1 MKLPGQN
8 GVLNSSPSR
17 PILLQ
22 QMLQRQP
29 IGNQERQ
36 YAPCRRVCDRHTQ
49 KKFEFL
55 SLTHILYGA
64 RRQGTQ
70 ERDSNLA
77 AQREQTPVTDG

>member
-8 GVLNSSPSR
+8 GLSR
-17 PILLQ
+17 PSLLQ
-22 QMLQRQP
+22 KTLQRQP

-36 YAPCRRVCDRHTQ
+36 YAPCRQVCDRHTQ
-49 KKFEFL
+49 KKKFGFL
-55 SLTHILYGA
+55 SLTHILFGA

-77 AQREQTPVTDG
+77 AQRERTPVTDG